1 MLTLRR
7 ILVPTDFSPCAE
19 QALAHAAFLARG
31 YGASIDLAH
40 VIPVAPGY
48 PLAGVRA
55 EDTEDAAEVERR
67 LREIVDDEGL
77 GNVDVRTHV
86 TRGEDG
92 VGTTLLD
99 TASNVDADLIVLG
112 THGRRGMRRLFLGSE
127 AEEVIRG
134 SDRPVLAV
142 RQQQPSADPAD
153 IGRVLVPLD
162 LSEHSVGALEH
173 AVDLARQ
180 YEAHLHLL
188 HVVQPLPDYELPGIY
203 QSSLPPRTDVTDALT
218 DSAREELAGLAEQVD
233 LPTSR
238 VHWDVQHGDPA
249 SVIVDTAEDDG
260 ADLIVLAS
268 HGRTG
273 LERFLMGSVA
283 EKTIRLAPCPVF
295 VVKAYGRRLVG
306 PNP

>member
-1 MLTLRR
+1 MFTLRR

-31 YGASIDLAH
+31 YDAAIDLVH

-55 EDTEDAAEVERR
+55 EDAEDATAIERR
-67 LREIVDDEGL
+67 LREMADDEGL
-77 GNVDVRTHV
+77 ADVDVRTHV
-86 TRGEDG
+86 TRGEEG
-92 VGTTLLD
+92 VGAAVLD
-99 TASNVDADLIVLG
+99 AASNVDADLLVLG

-134 SDRPVLAV
+134 ADRPVLAV
-142 RQQQPSADPAD
+142 RQQEPSVEPSAVH
-153 IGRVLVPLD
+153 RLLVPID
-162 LSEHSVGALEH
+162 LSEHSTRALAH
-173 AVDLARQ
+173 AVELARR
-180 YEAHLHLL
+180 YDAHLHLL

-218 DSAREELAGLAEQVD
+218 DSAHDELTGLTEQID
-233 LPTSR
+233 LPAGR
-238 VHWDVQHGDPA
+238 VHSDVQHGDPA
-249 SVIVDTAEDDG
+249 SGIVDTAAEDDV
-260 ADLIVLAS
+260 DLIVLAS

-283 EKTIRLAPCPVF
+283 EKTIRTAPCPVF
-295 VVKAYGRRLVG
+295 IVKAHGRSLVED
-306 PNP
+306 